1 MSITGKTLEPEL
13 NTPIAVASMT
23 GPWREQRERRE
34 SEDST
39 ERVNRLEVVVR
50 YALYLVI
57 TLFLFVPSVM
67 TVLSSFKPSAEV
79 IAFPPTLLPSVWH
92 PENYL
97 NVLTQV
103 SGFPRMVFNSF
114 FVTLVVVA
122 LNLFF
127 DSLVGY
133 AFARL
138 EFPFKKTLFAIMIA
152 TMVIPGFVF
161 IVPRYILLLNAHLVD
176 TYFAFMVLYFLQ
188 PAYILL
194 MTQFFKSIPR
204 DLEEA
209 AIVDGMGWFGIFWK
223 IILPLAR
230 PALLATGILTFAGM
244 WNGFFDWLI
253 YMQDSTMYNIQ
264 LGLVTFRGAYQNQWN
279 LIMAGSVLALL
290 PILLVYC
297 VGQRHLVRGIA
308 TTGMK

>member
-1 MSITGKTLEPEL
+1 MATTTTAPESRL
-13 NTPIAVASMT
+13 DPIVATDVHM
-23 GPWREQRERRE
+23 PRRE
-34 SEDST
+34 NIDTT

-50 YALYLVI
+50 YALYIVI
-57 TLFLFVPSVM
+57 TLFLFTPFVM
-67 TVLSSFKPSAEV
+67 TVLSSFKSSAEV
-79 IAFPPTLLPSVWH
+79 IAFPPTFLPSVWH
-92 PENYL
+92 PENYV
-97 NVLTQV
+97 NIFTQ
-103 SGFPRMVFNSF
+103 SGQNFPRLIFNSF
-114 FVTLVVVA
+114 FVTLAVVA

-138 EFPFKKTLFAIMIA
+138 EFPFKNLLFAVMIG

-161 IVPRYILLLNAHLVD
+161 FVPRYILLLNVHLVN
-176 TYFAFMVLYFLQ
+176 TYGALLVLYFLQ

-230 PALLATGILTFAGM
+230 PALLATAILTFAGM
-244 WNGFFDWLI
+244 WNNFLDWLV
-253 YMQDSTMYNIQ
+253 YMQSTEMFNLQ
-264 LGLVTFRGAYQNQWN
+264 LGLFTFRGQYQNQWD
-279 LIMAGSVLALL
+279 LIMAGSVIAIL
-290 PILLVYC
+290 PILIVY
-297 VGQRHLVRGIA
+297 VFGQRYFVRGIA
-308 TTGMK
+308 TTGLK

>member
-1 MSITGKTLEPEL
+1 MSIANTVEPEL
-13 NTPIAVASMT
+13 NASIALPSMT
-23 GPWREQRERRE
+23 EPRKRRE
-34 SEDST
+34 SGDST
-39 ERVNRLEVVVR
+39 ERVNQLEAVVR
-50 YALYLVI
+50 YVLYIVI
-57 TLFLFVPSVM
+57 TLFLFVPFVM
-67 TVLSSFKPSAEV
+67 TVLSSFKTSAEV
-79 IAFPPTLLPSVWH
+79 IAFPPTFLPSVWH

-97 NVLTQV
+97 NVLTQIN
-103 SGFPRMVFNSF
+103 GFPRMVFNSF
-114 FVTLVVVA
+114 FVTLMVVA

-138 EFPFKKTLFAIMIA
+138 DFPFKNTLFAIMIA

-161 IVPRYILLLNAHLVD
+161 IVPRYIMLLNAHLVD
-176 TYFAFMVLYFLQ
+176 TYFAFMVLYFVQ

-194 MTQFFKSIPR
+194 MTQF
-204 DLEEA
+204 L
-209 AIVDGMGWFGIFWK
+209 K

-244 WNGFFDWLI
+244 WNNFLDWII
-253 YMQDSTMYNIQ
+253 YMQSPNMQNIQ

-279 LIMAGSVLALL
+279 LIMAGSVLAIL
-290 PILLVYC
+290 PILIVYIA
-297 VGQRHLVRGIA
+297 GQRYFVRGIA

>member
-1 MSITGKTLEPEL
+1 
-13 NTPIAVASMT
+13 
-23 GPWREQRERRE
+23 
-34 SEDST
+34 
-39 ERVNRLEVVVR
+39 
-50 YALYLVI
+50 
-57 TLFLFVPSVM
+57 
-67 TVLSSFKPSAEV
+67 
-79 IAFPPTLLPSVWH
+79 
-92 PENYL
+92 
-97 NVLTQV
+97 VLTQID
-103 SGFPRMVFNSF
+103 GFPRMVFNSF
-114 FVTLVVVA
+114 FITFAAVA

-138 EFPFKKTLFAIMIA
+138 QFPFKNTLFAIMIA

-161 IVPRYILLLNAHLVD
+161 IVPRYILLLNAHLVN
-176 TYFAFMVLYFLQ
+176 TYGALLVLYFLQ
-188 PAYILL
+188 PGYILL

-244 WNGFFDWLI
+244 WNGFFDWLL
-253 YMQDSTMYNIQ
+253 YMQSREMFNIQ
-264 LGLVTFRGAYQNQWN
+264 LGLTTFRSVYQNQWD
-279 LIMAGSVLALL
+279 LIMAGSVLAIL
-290 PILLVYC
+290 PILLVYL
-297 VGQRHLVRGIA
+297 VGQRYFVRGIA

>member
-1 MSITGKTLEPEL
+1 MS
-13 NTPIAVASMT
+13 VASRIEPGAVVVPT
-23 GPWREQRERRE
+23 VTEGRKPRPA
-34 SEDST
+34 EDST
-39 ERVNRLEVVVR
+39 ERVNRLEAVVR
-50 YALYLVI
+50 YALYIVI
-57 TLFLFVPSVM
+57 TLFLFVPFVM
-67 TVLSSFKPSAEV
+67 TVLSSFKTSAEV
-79 IAFPPTLLPSVWH
+79 IAFPPTFLPSVWH

-97 NVLTQV
+97 NVLTQI

-114 FVTLVVVA
+114 FVTLLVVA

-209 AIVDGMGWFGIFWK
+209 AIVDGLGWFGIFWK

-244 WNGFFDWLI
+244 WNGFLDWII
-253 YMQDSTMYNIQ
+253 YMQSPNMQNIQ

-279 LIMAGSVLALL
+279 LIMAGSVLAIL
-290 PILLVYC
+290 PILIVYIA
-297 VGQRHLVRGIA
+297 GQRYFVRGIA

>member
-1 MSITGKTLEPEL
+1 MSISGSQPLDAEI
-13 NTPIAVASMT
+13 NAPIAIVTM
-23 GPWREQRERRE
+23 PKRRE
-34 SEDST
+34 GTDST
-39 ERVNRLEVVVR
+39 ERVNALEVVVR
-50 YALYLVI
+50 YALYIVI
-57 TLFLFVPSVM
+57 TLFLFVPFVM
-67 TVLSSFKPSAEV
+67 TVLSSFKTSAEV
-79 IAFPPTLLPSVWH
+79 IAFPPTFLPSVWH

-103 SGFPRMVFNSF
+103 NGFPRMVFNSF
-114 FVTLVVVA
+114 FITFAAVA

-138 EFPFKKTLFAIMIA
+138 EFPFKNTLFAIMIA

-161 IVPRYILLLNAHLVD
+161 IVPRYIMLLNAHLVN
-176 TYFAFMVLYFLQ
+176 TYGALLVLYFLQ

-279 LIMAGSVLALL
+279 LIMAGSVLAIL
-290 PILLVYC
+290 PILLVYV
-297 VGQRHLVRGIA
+297 VGQRYFVRGIA

>member
-1 MSITGKTLEPEL
+1 MSVAGSNVQTEL
-13 NTPIAVASMT
+13 NVPIAVASMT
-23 GPWREQRERRE
+23 GGRRPGE
-34 SEDST
+34 VGDST
-39 ERVNRLEVVVR
+39 ERVNRLEIVVR

-57 TLFLFVPSVM
+57 TLFLFVPFVM
-67 TVLSSFKPSAEV
+67 TVLSSFKTSAEV

-97 NVLTQV
+97 NVLTQI

-138 EFPFKKTLFAIMIA
+138 EFPFKNTLFAIMIA

-161 IVPRYILLLNAHLVD
+161 IVPRYIMLLNAHLVD

-253 YMQDSTMYNIQ
+253 YMQDATMFNIQ
-264 LGLVTFRGAYQNQWN
+264 LGLTTFRSVYQNQWD
-279 LIMAGSVLALL
+279 LIMAGSVLAIL
-290 PILLVYC
+290 PILLVYL
-297 VGQRHLVRGIA
+297 VGQRYFVRGIA

>member
-1 MSITGKTLEPEL
+1 MATTTTAPESRL
-13 NTPIAVASMT
+13 DPIVATDVHTP
-23 GPWREQRERRE
+23 RRE
-34 SEDST
+34 NIDTT

-50 YALYLVI
+50 YALYIVI
-57 TLFLFVPSVM
+57 TLFLFTPFVM
-67 TVLSSFKPSAEV
+67 TVLSSFKSSAEV
-79 IAFPPTLLPSVWH
+79 IAFPPTFLPSVWH
-92 PENYL
+92 PENYV
-97 NVLTQV
+97 NIFTQ
-103 SGFPRMVFNSF
+103 SGQNFPRLIFNSF
-114 FVTLVVVA
+114 FVTLAVVA

-138 EFPFKKTLFAIMIA
+138 EFPFKNLLFAVMIG

-161 IVPRYILLLNAHLVD
+161 FVPRYILLLNVHLVN
-176 TYFAFMVLYFLQ
+176 TYGALLVLYFLQ

-230 PALLATGILTFAGM
+230 PALLATAILTFAGM
-244 WNGFFDWLI
+244 WNNFLDWLV
-253 YMQDSTMYNIQ
+253 YTQSTEMFNLQ
-264 LGLVTFRGAYQNQWN
+264 LGLFTFRGQYQNQWD
-279 LIMAGSVLALL
+279 LIMAGSVIAIL
-290 PILLVYC
+290 PILIVY
-297 VGQRHLVRGIA
+297 VFGQRYFVRGIA
-308 TTGMK
+308 TTGLK

>member
-1 MSITGKTLEPEL
+1 MATVSIG
-13 NTPIAVASMT
+13 
-23 GPWREQRERRE
+23 ERRATT
-34 SEDST
+34 DTT
-39 ERVNRLEVVVR
+39 EGVNRLEVVVR
-50 YALYLVI
+50 YALYIAI
-57 TLFLFVPSVM
+57 TLFLFVPFVM
-67 TVLSSFKPSAEV
+67 TVLSSFKTSAEV

-97 NVLTQV
+97 NVLTQI

-114 FVTLVVVA
+114 FVTLLVLA

-138 EFPFKKTLFAIMIA
+138 EFPFKNVLFSIMIA

-161 IVPRYILLLNAHLVD
+161 IVPRYILLLNAHVVD
-176 TYFAFMVLYFLQ
+176 TYFAFMVLYFVQ
-188 PAYILL
+188 PAFILL

-209 AIVDGMGWFGIFWK
+209 AVVDGLGWFGIFWK

-230 PALLATGILTFAGM
+230 PALLAMGILAFQGQ
-244 WNGFFDWLI
+244 WNNFLDWVI
-253 YMQDSTMYNIQ
+253 YMQSPNMQNIQ
-264 LGLVTFRGAYQNQWN
+264 LGLVAFRGQYQNQWN
-279 LIMAGSVLALL
+279 LIMAGSVIAIL
-290 PILLVYC
+290 PILLIYVL
-297 VGQRHLVRGIA
+297 GQRYFVRGIA

>member
-1 MSITGKTLEPEL
+1 MATA
-13 NTPIAVASMT
+13 AVAD
-23 GPWREQRERRE
+23 RRTTT
-34 SEDST
+34 DST
-39 ERVNRLEVVVR
+39 ERVNRLEVVAR
-50 YALYLVI
+50 YALYIVI
-57 TLFLFVPSVM
+57 TLFLFIPFVM
-67 TVLSSFKPSAEV
+67 TVLSSFKASAEV
-79 IAFPPTLLPSVWH
+79 IAFPPTFLPSVWH

-97 NVLTQV
+97 RVITEVN
-103 SGFPRMVFNSF
+103 GFPRMIFNSF

-127 DSLVGY
+127 DALVGY

-138 EFPFKKTLFAIMIA
+138 EFPFKNVLFAVMIA

-161 IVPRYILLLNAHLVD
+161 IVPRYILLLNLHLVN
-176 TYFAFMVLYFLQ
+176 TYGALLVLYFLQ

-244 WNGFFDWLI
+244 WNNFLDWVI
-253 YMQDSTMYNIQ
+253 YMQSSEMFNIQ
-264 LGLVTFRGAYQNQWN
+264 LGLAQFRSVYQNQWD
-279 LIMAGSVLALL
+279 LIMAGSVLAIL
-290 PILLVYC
+290 PILIVY
-297 VGQRHLVRGIA
+297 VAGQRYFVRGIA

>member
-1 MSITGKTLEPEL
+1 MSVVGSNVQSEL
-13 NTPIAVASMT
+13 NVPIAVASMT
-23 GPWREQRERRE
+23 GRRRPGE
-34 SEDST
+34 VGDST
-39 ERVNRLEVVVR
+39 ERVNRLEIVVR
-50 YALYLVI
+50 YALYIVI
-57 TLFLFVPSVM
+57 TLFLFVPFVM
-67 TVLSSFKPSAEV
+67 TVLSSFKTSAEV

-97 NVLTQV
+97 NVLTQI

-138 EFPFKKTLFAIMIA
+138 EFPFKNTL
-152 TMVIPGFVF
+152 
-161 IVPRYILLLNAHLVD
+161 
-176 TYFAFMVLYFLQ
+176 FAFMVLYFLQ

-209 AIVDGMGWFGIFWK
+209 AIVDGLGWFGIFWK

-230 PALLATGILTFAGM
+230 PALLATGILTFQGM
-244 WNGFFDWLI
+244 WNNFLDWVI
-253 YMQDSTMYNIQ
+253 YMQSPTMQNIQ
-264 LGLVTFRGAYQNQWN
+264 LGLVSFRGQYQNQWN
-279 LIMAGSVLALL
+279 LIMAGSVLAIL
-290 PILLVYC
+290 PILIIYVAGQKYF
-297 VGQRHLVRGIA
+297 VGGAA
-308 TTGMK
+308 TSGMK

>member
-23 GPWREQRERRE
+23 GPRRELREKRE

-39 ERVNRLEVVVR
+39 EKVNRLEVVVR
-50 YALYLVI
+50 YALYIVI
-57 TLFLFVPSVM
+57 TLFLFVPFVM
-67 TVLSSFKPSAEV
+67 TVLSSFKTSAEV
-79 IAFPPTLLPSVWH
+79 IAFPPTILPSVWH

-97 NVLTQV
+97 NVLTQI
-103 SGFPRMVFNSF
+103 SGFPRMIFNSF
-114 FVTLVVVA
+114 FVTLLVVA

-138 EFPFKKTLFAIMIA
+138 EFPFKNTLFAIMIA

-161 IVPRYILLLNAHLVD
+161 IVPRYIMLLNAHIVD
-176 TYFAFMVLYFLQ
+176 TYFAFAVLYFVQ

-209 AIVDGMGWFGIFWK
+209 AIVDGLGWFGIFWK

-230 PALLATGILTFAGM
+230 PALLATAILTFAGM
-244 WNGFFDWLI
+244 WNNFLDWII
-253 YMQDSTMYNIQ
+253 YMQSPTMQNIQ
-264 LGLVTFRGAYQNQWN
+264 LGLVAFRGQYQNQWN
-279 LIMAGSVLALL
+279 LIMAGSVLAIL
-290 PILLVYC
+290 PILIVY
-297 VGQRHLVRGIA
+297 VAGQRYFVRGIA

>member
-1 MSITGKTLEPEL
+1 MS
-13 NTPIAVASMT
+13 VASRIEPGAAVVPT
-23 GPWREQRERRE
+23 VTEGRQPRPA
-34 SEDST
+34 EDST
-39 ERVNRLEVVVR
+39 DRVNRLEVVVR
-50 YALYLVI
+50 YALYIVI
-57 TLFLFVPSVM
+57 TLFLFVPFVM
-67 TVLSSFKPSAEV
+67 TVLSSFKTSAEV
-79 IAFPPTLLPSVWH
+79 IAFPPTFLPSVWH

-97 NVLTQV
+97 NVLTQI

-114 FVTLVVVA
+114 FVTLLVVG

-138 EFPFKKTLFAIMIA
+138 EFPFKNVLFAVMIA

-161 IVPRYILLLNAHLVD
+161 IVPRYILLLNAHLVN
-176 TYFAFMVLYFLQ
+176 TYWAFVVLYFVQ
-188 PAYILL
+188 PAFILL

-209 AIVDGMGWFGIFWK
+209 AIVDGMGWFGIYWK

-230 PALLATGILTFAGM
+230 PALLATGILAFQGQ
-244 WNGFFDWLI
+244 WKNFLDWVI
-253 YMQDSTMYNIQ
+253 YMQSPDMQNIQ

-279 LIMAGSVLALL
+279 LIMAGSVLAII
-290 PILLVYC
+290 PILLIYVA
-297 VGQRHLVRGIA
+297 GQRYFVGGIA

>member
-1 MSITGKTLEPEL
+1 MSVAGSNVQTEL
-13 NTPIAVASMT
+13 NVPIAVASMT
-23 GPWREQRERRE
+23 GGRRPGE
-34 SEDST
+34 VGDST
-39 ERVNRLEVVVR
+39 EPVNRLEIVVR

-57 TLFLFVPSVM
+57 TLFLFVPFVM
-67 TVLSSFKPSAEV
+67 TVLSSFKTSAEV

-97 NVLTQV
+97 NVLTQI

-138 EFPFKKTLFAIMIA
+138 EFPFKNTLFAIMIA

-161 IVPRYILLLNAHLVD
+161 IVPRYIMLLNAHLVD

-209 AIVDGMGWFGIFWK
+209 AIVDGLGWFGIFWK

-230 PALLATGILTFAGM
+230 PALLATGILTFQGM
-244 WNGFFDWLI
+244 WNNFLDWVI
-253 YMQDSTMYNIQ
+253 YMQSPTMQNIQ
-264 LGLVTFRGAYQNQWN
+264 LGLVSLRGQYQNQWN
-279 LIMAGSVLALL
+279 LIMAGSVLAIL
-290 PILLVYC
+290 PILIIYVAGQKYF
-297 VGQRHLVRGIA
+297 VGGAA
-308 TTGMK
+308 TSGMK

>member
-1 MSITGKTLEPEL
+1 MSLAAPGARLDPAITTTAQ
-13 NTPIAVASMT
+13 TP
-23 GPWREQRERRE
+23 RRE
-34 SEDST
+34 VTDTT
-39 ERVNRLEVVVR
+39 ERVNRLQVVVR
-50 YALYLVI
+50 YILYGVI
-57 TLFLFVPSVM
+57 TVFLFTPFVM
-67 TVLSSFKPSAEV
+67 TVLSSFKSSAEV
-79 IAFPPTLLPSVWH
+79 IAFPPTFFPSVWH

-97 NVLTQV
+97 RIFTE
-103 SGFPRMVFNSF
+103 SGQNFPRLIFNSF
-114 FVTLVVVA
+114 FVTIAVVV

-127 DSLVGY
+127 DALVGY

-138 EFPFKKTLFAIMIA
+138 AFPFKNLLFAVMIG

-161 IVPRYILLLNAHLVD
+161 FVPRYILLLNVHLVN
-176 TYFAFMVLYFLQ
+176 TYGALLVLYFLQ

-244 WNGFFDWLI
+244 WNNFLDWLV
-253 YMQDSTMYNIQ
+253 YMQSTNMFNLQ
-264 LGLVTFRGAYQNQWN
+264 LGLVTFRGQYQNQWD
-279 LIMAGSVLALL
+279 LIMAGSVLAIL
-290 PILLVYC
+290 PIMIVYIA
-297 VGQRHLVRGIA
+297 GQRYFVRGIA
-308 TTGMK
+308 TTGLK

>member
-1 MSITGKTLEPEL
+1 MGITAPETRLEPIVATAVE
-13 NTPIAVASMT
+13 TP
-23 GPWREQRERRE
+23 RRVE
-34 SEDST
+34 TDAT

-50 YALYLVI
+50 YVLYIVI
-57 TLFLFVPSVM
+57 TLFLFTPFVM
-67 TVLSSFKPSAEV
+67 TVLSSFKSSAEV
-79 IAFPPTLLPSVWH
+79 IAFPPTFLPSVWH

-97 NVLTQV
+97 HVFTVGQN
-103 SGFPRMVFNSF
+103 FPRLIFNSF
-114 FVTLVVVA
+114 FVTIAVVL

-138 EFPFKKTLFAIMIA
+138 EFPFKNVLFAVMIG

-161 IVPRYILLLNAHLVD
+161 FVPRYILLLNVHLVN
-176 TYFAFMVLYFLQ
+176 TYGALLVLYFLQ

-230 PALLATGILTFAGM
+230 PALLATAILTFAGM
-244 WNGFFDWLI
+244 WNNFLDWLV
-253 YMQDSTMYNIQ
+253 YMQSPEMFNLQ
-264 LGLVTFRGAYQNQWN
+264 LGLVTFRGQYQNQWD
-279 LIMAGSVLALL
+279 LIMAGSVIAIL
-290 PILLVYC
+290 PILIVY
-297 VGQRHLVRGIA
+297 VAGQRYFVRGIA
-308 TTGMK
+308 TTGLK

>member
-1 MSITGKTLEPEL
+1 MATALTGTDDLMAPVVADVAAPKKPE
-13 NTPIAVASMT
+13 TDT
-23 GPWREQRERRE
+23 
-34 SEDST
+34 T
-39 ERVNRLEVVVR
+39 ERVNQLEVVLR
-50 YALYLVI
+50 YILYIII
-57 TLFLFVPSVM
+57 TVFLFVPFVM
-67 TVLSSFKPSAEV
+67 TVLSSFKTSAEV

-97 NVLTQV
+97 NVLTQI

-114 FVTLVVVA
+114 FVTLLVLA

-138 EFPFKKTLFAIMIA
+138 EFPFKNVLFSIMIA

-161 IVPRYILLLNAHLVD
+161 IVPRYILLLNAHVVD
-176 TYFAFMVLYFLQ
+176 TYFAFVVLYFVQ
-188 PAYILL
+188 PAFILL

-209 AIVDGMGWFGIFWK
+209 AIVDGLGWFGIFWK

-230 PALLATGILTFAGM
+230 PALLAMGILAFQGQ
-244 WNGFFDWLI
+244 WNNFLDWVI
-253 YMQDSTMYNIQ
+253 YMTSPNMQNIQ

-279 LIMAGSVLALL
+279 LIMAGSVIAIL
-290 PILLVYC
+290 PILLIYV
-297 VGQRHLVRGIA
+297 VGQRYFVRGIA

>member
-1 MSITGKTLEPEL
+1 MAGGLAEVEPEI
-13 NTPIAVASMT
+13 NAPIAVATMT
-23 GPWREQRERRE
+23 RRGGRRE
-34 SEDST
+34 SGDTT

-50 YALYLVI
+50 YALYSAI
-57 TLFLFVPSVM
+57 TLFLFVPFVM
-67 TVLSSFKPSAEV
+67 TVLSSFKTSAEV
-79 IAFPPTLLPSVWH
+79 IAFPPTILPSVWH

-97 NVLTQV
+97 NVLTQI

-114 FVTLVVVA
+114 FVTLLVVA

-161 IVPRYILLLNAHLVD
+161 IVPRYILLLNAHVVD
-176 TYFAFMVLYFLQ
+176 TYFAFMVLYFVQ

-209 AIVDGMGWFGIFWK
+209 AIVDGLGWFGIFWK

-244 WNGFFDWLI
+244 WNNFLDWII
-253 YMQDSTMYNIQ
+253 YMQSPNMQNIQ
-264 LGLVTFRGAYQNQWN
+264 LGLVAFRGQYQNQWN
-279 LIMAGSVLALL
+279 LIMAGSVLAIL
-290 PILLVYC
+290 PILIVYIA
-297 VGQRHLVRGIA
+297 GQRYFVRGIA

>member
-1 MSITGKTLEPEL
+1 MGLVGKVEPEL
-13 NTPIAVASMT
+13 NAPIAVASMT
-23 GPWREQRERRE
+23 GRRGQRQ
-34 SEDST
+34 SEDTT
-39 ERVNRLEVVVR
+39 ERVNRLELVVR
-50 YALYLVI
+50 YALYIAI
-57 TLFLFVPSVM
+57 TLFLFVPFVM
-67 TVLSSFKPSAEV
+67 TVLSSFKTSAEV
-79 IAFPPTLLPSVWH
+79 IAFPPTILPSVWH

-97 NVLTQV
+97 NVLTQIT
-103 SGFPRMVFNSF
+103 GFPRMVFNSF
-114 FVTLVVVA
+114 FVTLLVVA

-138 EFPFKKTLFAIMIA
+138 EFPFKNTLFAIMIA

-161 IVPRYILLLNAHLVD
+161 IVPRYILLLNAHIVD

-209 AIVDGMGWFGIFWK
+209 AIVDGLGWFGIFWK

-244 WNGFFDWLI
+244 WNNFLDWII
-253 YMQDSTMYNIQ
+253 YMTSPNMQNIQ
-264 LGLVTFRGAYQNQWN
+264 LGLVQFRGQYQNQWN
-279 LIMAGSVLALL
+279 LIMAGSVLAIL
-290 PILLVYC
+290 PILIIYIA
-297 VGQRHLVRGIA
+297 GQRYFVRGIA

>member
-1 MSITGKTLEPEL
+1 MSVVGSNVQTEL
-13 NTPIAVASMT
+13 NVPIAVASMT
-23 GPWREQRERRE
+23 GGRRPGE
-34 SEDST
+34 VGDST
-39 ERVNRLEVVVR
+39 ERVNRLEIVVR

-57 TLFLFVPSVM
+57 TLFLFVPFVM
-67 TVLSSFKPSAEV
+67 TVLSSFKTSAEV

-97 NVLTQV
+97 NVLTQI

-138 EFPFKKTLFAIMIA
+138 EFPFKNTLFAIMIA

-161 IVPRYILLLNAHLVD
+161 IVPRYIMLLNAHLVD

-209 AIVDGMGWFGIFWK
+209 AIVDGLGWFGIFWK

-230 PALLATGILTFAGM
+230 PALLATGILTFQGM
-244 WNGFFDWLI
+244 WNNFLDWVI
-253 YMQDSTMYNIQ
+253 YMQSPTMQNIQ
-264 LGLVTFRGAYQNQWN
+264 LGLVSFRGQYQNQWN
-279 LIMAGSVLALL
+279 LIMAGSVLAIL
-290 PILLVYC
+290 PILIIYVAGQKYF
-297 VGQRHLVRGIA
+297 VGGAA
-308 TTGMK
+308 TSGMK

>member
-1 MSITGKTLEPEL
+1 
-13 NTPIAVASMT
+13 
-23 GPWREQRERRE
+23 
-34 SEDST
+34 
-39 ERVNRLEVVVR
+39 
-50 YALYLVI
+50 
-57 TLFLFVPSVM
+57 LFVPFVM
-67 TVLSSFKPSAEV
+67 TILSSFKTSAEV
-79 IAFPPTLLPSVWH
+79 IAFPPTFLPSVWH

-103 SGFPRMVFNSF
+103 NGFPRMVFNSF
-114 FVTLVVVA
+114 FITFAAVA

-138 EFPFKKTLFAIMIA
+138 EFPYKNTLFAIMIA

-161 IVPRYILLLNAHLVD
+161 IVPRYILLLNAHLVN
-176 TYFAFMVLYFLQ
+176 TYGALLVLYFLQ
-188 PAYILL
+188 PGYILL

-253 YMQDSTMYNIQ
+253 YMQDATMYNIQ

-279 LIMAGSVLALL
+279 LIMAGSVLAIL
-290 PILLVYC
+290 PILLVYL
-297 VGQRHLVRGIA
+297 VGQRYFVRGIA

>member
-1 MSITGKTLEPEL
+1 MSIASRLEPGVVVVPTAAEGRQPRP
-13 NTPIAVASMT
+13 T
-23 GPWREQRERRE
+23 
-34 SEDST
+34 EDST
-39 ERVNRLEVVVR
+39 ERVNRLEIVVR
-50 YALYLVI
+50 YALYVVI
-57 TLFLFVPSVM
+57 TLFLFVPFVM
-67 TVLSSFKPSAEV
+67 TVLSSFKTSAEV

-97 NVLTQV
+97 NVLTQI

-138 EFPFKKTLFAIMIA
+138 EFPFKNTLFAIMIA

-161 IVPRYILLLNAHLVD
+161 IVPRYIMLLNAHLVD

-209 AIVDGMGWFGIFWK
+209 AIVDGLGWFGIFWK

-230 PALLATGILTFAGM
+230 PALLATGILTFQGM
-244 WNGFFDWLI
+244 WNNFLDWVI
-253 YMQDSTMYNIQ
+253 YMQSPTMQNIQ
-264 LGLVTFRGAYQNQWN
+264 LGLVSFRGQYQNQWN
-279 LIMAGSVLALL
+279 LIMAGSVLAIL
-290 PILLVYC
+290 PILIIYVAGQKYF
-297 VGQRHLVRGIA
+297 VGGAA
-308 TTGMK
+308 TSGMK